1 VAVAESPED
10 GWLLDL
16 WRCAGDE
23 DAARLIVERY
33 VDRLVA
39 LARQRLSPRL
49 ARRFD
54 PEDVLQSVFRTFF
67 DRAKAGQFHLEGPD
81 DLSKLL
87 TRITIHK
94 TLRQVAFHRA
104 AKRNPD
110 RETAHAE
117 DEPQKLLELLDRE
130 PSPEEA
136 NVFVDLLD
144 DFLSQLQT
152 QDRQIIELR
161 LQGQTNLEI
170 ADRLGVSERKV
181 RRLMERIRGMAKL
194 KGISS

>member
-16 WRCAGDE
+16 WRRAGDE
-23 DAARLIVERY
+23 DAARQIVERY

-54 PEDVLQSVFRTFF
+54 PEDVMQSVFRTFF
-67 DRAKAGQFHLEGPD
+67 DRARAGQFHVEGPD
-81 DLSKLL
+81 DLCKLL

-94 TLRQVAFHRA
+94 TFRQVAFHRA
-104 AKRNPD
+104 AKRNLD
-110 RETAHAE
+110 REASQGE
-117 DEPQKLLELLDRE
+117 DDLQRLLELLDRE

-136 NVFVDLLD
+136 NVFIDLLD
-144 DFLSQLQT
+144 DFLSQLRT
-152 QDRQIIELR
+152 QDRQILELR
-161 LQGQTNLEI
+161 LQGHTNVEI
-170 ADRLGVSERKV
+170 ADRLGISERQV
-181 RRLMERIRGMAKL
+181 RRLMERIRGLAKL